1 MSSCSEVLSHSK
13 WCSAH
18 ACLELS
24 IELRDSITR
33 YVCIG
38 AFYRFYVGLD
48 FISKGLI
55 TCLQLRSPH
64 SFCFDGHRVIAFVVH
79 SHCLKITQKSLIYQF
94 SKRKIVLIPSQLG
107 HLTLDCIKNYLEKSH
122 SLKKL
127 AFTQFYRLGHYYQVT
142 QLFTFNL

>member
-64 SFCFDGHRVIAFVVH
+64 SFCFDGHRVIAFVVD
-79 SHCLKITQKSLIYQF
+79 SHCLKMTQKGLIYQF
-94 SKRKIVLIPSQLG
+94 YKRKIVLVPS
-107 HLTLDCIKNYLEKSH
+107 
-122 SLKKL
+122 
-127 AFTQFYRLGHYYQVT
+127 
-142 QLFTFNL
+142 

>member
-79 SHCLKITQKSLIYQF
+79 SHCLKMTQKSLIYQIF
-94 SKRKIVLIPSQLG
+94 QKWNSIGSILVRSFDIGFRWKLSKNVS
-107 HLTLDCIKNYLEKSH
+107 
-122 SLKKL
+122 
-127 AFTQFYRLGHYYQVT
+127 FTQKVSVR
-142 QLFTFNL
+142 

>member
-94 SKRKIVLIPSQLG
+94 SKSKIVLVLS
-107 HLTLDCIKNYLEKSH
+107 
-122 SLKKL
+122 
-127 AFTQFYRLGHYYQVT
+127 
-142 QLFTFNL
+142 

>member
-79 SHCLKITQKSLIYQF
+79 SHCLKMTQKSLIYQIF
-94 SKRKIVLIPSQLG
+94 QK
-107 HLTLDCIKNYLEKSH
+107 
-122 SLKKL
+122 
-127 AFTQFYRLGHYYQVT
+127 
-142 QLFTFNL
+142 